1 MKRKINGGK
10 SRSDSISDRM
20 NYTNPGIVSKWQN
33 RFSKKEPPE
42 PVRAEEPVLALIQ
55 KIPVVF
61 QLQRR
66 DNPADFDRMAFVIR
80 ACSKDTD
87 KPSINILHVEQTR
100 TGSRLVAT
108 DGRRLHFSEIP
119 KKIKS
124 GEYKPVMTKE
134 TISLINPDK
143 EIRFPNWPKVVPE
156 QTTRRG
162 VIHLE
167 NAGFCKDQKQTEK
180 LTLAFNSFVRQT
192 GETIN
197 LRYLEDL
204 TKKSW
209 TVYSQAEKGKA
220 VILREYGAEESV
232 YAVLMPIPW
241 KEVETVAMAA

>member
-1 MKRKINGGK
+1 MKRATNDGK
-10 SRSDSISDRM
+10 SRSDSVLDRM
-20 NYTNPGIVSKWQN
+20 NYTNPGIFSKWQN

-42 PVRAEEPVLALIQ
+42 PTKNEGPVLTLIQ
-55 KIPVVF
+55 KSPIAF
-61 QLQRR
+61 QLKRK

-87 KPSINILHVEQTR
+87 KPYINILHVEQTR

-108 DGRRLHFSEIP
+108 DGRRLHVSEIP

-124 GEYKPVMTKE
+124 GNYKPVMTKE
-134 TISLINPDK
+134 AISLVDADK
-143 EIRFPNWPKVVPE
+143 DIRFPAWPKVVPE
-156 QTTRRG
+156 KTTRRG

-192 GETIN
+192 GETIK
-197 LRYLEDL
+197 LRYLEEL

-209 TVYSQAEKGKA
+209 AVYSQAEKGKA
-220 VILREYGAEESV
+220 VILKEHGAEDSV
-232 YAVLMPIPW
+232 YAVLMPIPQS
-241 KEVETVAMAA
+241 KVETVAA